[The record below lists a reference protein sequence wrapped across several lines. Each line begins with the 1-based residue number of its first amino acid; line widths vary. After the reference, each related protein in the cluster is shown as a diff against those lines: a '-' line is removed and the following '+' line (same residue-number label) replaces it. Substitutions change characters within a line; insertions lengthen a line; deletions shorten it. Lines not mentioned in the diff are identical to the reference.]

1 VHQKVVPAGH
11 MNSAFYVE
19 LIKSLKEK
27 TIGTSTT
34 TKHLATSPTQCS
46 TKTGLRVFYLHPK
59 KKFNKM

>member
-1 VHQKVVPAGH
+1 